1 MVLQLQP
8 PWKEKATE
16 RSSQSSLLKIPP
28 YQPFRHNTH
37 NFGKGPAGALGGP
50 GDGAG
55 GPLAPPIAGD
65 SGRAEPGRLLVGVEP
80 DTPPKSMP
88 ARFALVCLTFAPPS
102 SSLLSESL
110 SLLAASPQSSSVLV
124 RLGRIG
130 VGLTTGGGGEAIAPV
145 GGRKKGLLAP
155 LGAPAA
161 APLAGEATGLT
172 AAATPAWLPPSRW
185 KGLLL
190 PLAG

>member
-1 MVLQLQP
+1 MTAPAPLTILLSTVAVLRSLAP
-8 PWKEKATE
+8 PCMAPRRAE
-16 RSSQSSLLKIPP
+16 RGGGDPACAPS
-28 YQPFRHNTH
+28 
-37 NFGKGPAGALGGP
+37 FGKGPTGALGGP
-50 GDGAG
+50 GGGG
-55 GPLAPPIAGD
+55 GPPAPPTAGD
-65 SGRAEPGRLLVGVEP
+65 SGRAEPGRLLEGVEP

-88 ARFALVCLTFAPPS
+88 ARFALVCLTLAPPS

-161 APLAGEATGLT
+161 AAGEGTGL
-172 AAATPAWLPPSRW
+172 AAAAAPA
-185 KGLLL
+185 
-190 PLAG
+190 